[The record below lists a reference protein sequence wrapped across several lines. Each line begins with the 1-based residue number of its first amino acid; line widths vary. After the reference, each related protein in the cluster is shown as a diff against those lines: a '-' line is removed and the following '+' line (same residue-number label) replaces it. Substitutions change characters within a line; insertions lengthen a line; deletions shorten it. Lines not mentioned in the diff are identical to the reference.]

1 MFRQILLLFFAA
13 LVSGGSPPRLR
24 FRPDGRII
32 GGDVATIE
40 DNPWQVSLEAFG
52 IHNCG
57 GSIIS
62 PNTILTA
69 AHCIDGVISLFY
81 EVVSG
86 TADLLQNTTRS
97 KVKEAIV
104 HENYDNL
111 SHDVALIIL
120 AENLTFS
127 DTTQAIPL
135 GDEEPVAGDK
145 VSVSGWGIL
154 NDGDIITPNI
164 LHSVNVTIVGR
175 EECATDYANVEG
187 AHIDD
192 TMVCAGVP
200 EGGKDACS
208 GDSGGPLTK
217 NGILVGIVSWG
228 LGCALPGKHK
238 FSGTPSLDKRIIG
251 GTFAEISTVPYQ
263 VSLQNNY
270 GHFCGGSIIHKSYIL
285 TAAHCVDGKPVRGIK
300 VIAGSSSLY
309 HGGTIRDVCG
319 AQKHPLYTKCDQ
331 GCDYDIA
338 FDLIFNQNIFTI
350 ALPQPWEVVR
360 GGTSVSVTGWGI
372 TKKTI

>member
-1 MFRQILLLFFAA
+1 MQWIASVIKTKMFRQILLLFFAA

-228 LGCALPGKHK
+228 LGCALPGYPGVYTNVA
-238 FSGTPSLDKRIIG
+238 SVREWIR
-251 GTFAEISTVPYQ
+251 
-263 VSLQNNY
+263 NN
-270 GHFCGGSIIHKSYIL
+270 
-285 TAAHCVDGKPVRGIK
+285 TGI
-300 VIAGSSSLY
+300 
-309 HGGTIRDVCG
+309 
-319 AQKHPLYTKCDQ
+319 
-331 GCDYDIA
+331 
-338 FDLIFNQNIFTI
+338 
-350 ALPQPWEVVR
+350 
-360 GGTSVSVTGWGI
+360 
-372 TKKTI
+372 

>member
-1 MFRQILLLFFAA
+1 MQGRLVSLINTKMFEKILLLLFVA
-13 LVSGGSPPRLR
+13 LVSGGTPPR

-62 PNTILTA
+62 PNTIITA

-120 AENLTFS
+120 TENLTFS
-127 DTTQAIPL
+127 DTTQAVPL
-135 GDEEPVAGDK
+135 ANEEPSDGDN
-145 VSVSGWGIL
+145 VTVSGWGIL
-154 NDGDIITPNI
+154 NEGDIITPNI

-175 EECATDYANVEG
+175 DECTLDYSNIDG
-187 AHIDD
+187 AYIDD
-192 TMVCAGVP
+192 TMVCAGVS

-208 GDSGGPLTK
+208 GDSGGPLIK
-217 NGILVGIVSWG
+217 NGVLVGIVSWG
-228 LGCALPGKHK
+228 LGCALPEYPGVYTNVA
-238 FSGTPSLDKRIIG
+238 S
-251 GTFAEISTVPYQ
+251 
-263 VSLQNNY
+263 
-270 GHFCGGSIIHKSYIL
+270 
-285 TAAHCVDGKPVRGIK
+285 VREWIRNKTGI
-300 VIAGSSSLY
+300 
-309 HGGTIRDVCG
+309 
-319 AQKHPLYTKCDQ
+319 
-331 GCDYDIA
+331 
-338 FDLIFNQNIFTI
+338 
-350 ALPQPWEVVR
+350 
-360 GGTSVSVTGWGI
+360 
-372 TKKTI
+372 